1 MQSID
6 YCRACL
12 YQTNPIKYGTYNI
25 DYIQILLKFE
35 FQQNYLDKFHCETI
49 PALIIL
55 TQGKASNHLG
65 FTDKKDR

>member
-1 MQSID
+1 MVHI
-6 YCRACL
+6 
-12 YQTNPIKYGTYNI
+12 IV

-49 PALIIL
+49 AAFIIL